1 MREEEPQQKAGYC
14 REQMDLSNPSE
25 SSEKMETTGRKWTP
39 KVFFAECSIFGAHLT
54 TTLPDSFPAMPDLLA
69 IIARWLEGSI
79 LLNLSFQ
86 KLSIRFSTP
95 GVHFSFDVLPS

>member
-39 KVFFAECSIFGAHLT
+39 KVFFAEHSVFGAPLT
-54 TTLPDSFPAMPDLLA
+54 TALPVIFHAMPDLLA
-69 IIARWLEGSI
+69 IIAQWQEGWGE
-79 LLNLSFQ
+79 NLHNSAD
-86 KLSIRFSTP
+86 IN
-95 GVHFSFDVLPS
+95 